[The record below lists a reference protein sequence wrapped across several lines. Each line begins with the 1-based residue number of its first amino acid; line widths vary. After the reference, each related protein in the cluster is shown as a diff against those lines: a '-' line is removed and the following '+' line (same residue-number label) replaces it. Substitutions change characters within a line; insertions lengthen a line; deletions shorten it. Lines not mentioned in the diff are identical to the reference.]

1 MNYLNRPDI
10 KGDFDHILIM
20 DKIEWTLSET
30 GSYYET
36 VLKYAHNDIPS
47 DISDRYQI
55 MKIYVPA
62 AYIREDGSVN
72 EGGTVGRYNVLSAP
86 VIFKNNCF
94 GWKSSIPREA
104 NEDWILKG
112 WIQVECGARSRD
124 ADPANIY
131 SKSPCQVVDLKS
143 GLRMMRLNRAL
154 IPGDLDRVIS
164 FGFSGG
170 GQMSSML
177 GATGNMEAYYE
188 MLWENGAAGI
198 SKKDDGSFIS
208 TIDDSVYGCM
218 CFAPIATLQAASSAL
233 AWMRYDSSV
242 NGGFHFTPF
251 QLQLEKDMAVGFC
264 EYINSLSLKNDRG
277 ELLVFDIDPETNMPD
292 PRKGSYYDQI
302 LQNISDALTCFAN
315 AGDTIFPYIVRKG
328 FRQTA
333 TFTEYQSFRDLYDR
347 YTSAGNAYV
356 QNGTGSWISEK
367 SDGSWSVTDF
377 AGFFHGTELTRFKG
391 IPAFDGFFWSDEENC
406 YCNETGKQTEN
417 NAFGEPGIPA
427 VHYSRMVADILQ
439 EYYNEYQELEGF
451 DKQTVDRFISE
462 AKAPGLAKQLYLMD
476 SMQIILNVC
485 KGKEKADIAKK
496 WRVRMGTADQNS
508 FAIAYNFAMA
518 AQMNGADVNY
528 HLVWAMPH
536 STDEG
541 TTTGTF
547 DDWVES
553 LL

>member
-10 KGDFDHILIM
+10 KGDFDHILTI

-36 VLKYAHNDIPS
+36 GLKYAHNDIPS

-72 EGGTVGRYNVLSAP
+72 EDGAVGRYNALSAP

-94 GWKSSIPREA
+94 EWKSSIPREA

-124 ADPANIY
+124 ADPDNIF

-143 GLRMMRLNRAL
+143 GLRMLRLNKEQ
-154 IPGDLDRVIS
+154 IPGDFDRIIS
-164 FGFSGG
+164 YGFSGG

-177 GATGNMEAYYE
+177 GATGNMESYYE
-188 MLWENGAAGI
+188 RLWENGAAGI
-198 SKKDDGSFIS
+198 SKNEDGSFVS

-233 AWMRYDSSV
+233 AWMRYDSSA

-264 EYINSLSLKNDRG
+264 EYINSLQLRNDRD
-277 ELLVFDIDPETNMPD
+277 ELLSFDVDPETGRPD

-302 LQNISDALTCFAN
+302 LRNMSDALTCFAA
-315 AGDTIFPYIVRKG
+315 AGDTIFPYTVRKG
-328 FRQTA
+328 FRLTA
-333 TFTEYQSFRDLYDR
+333 TFTEYRSFKDLYDR

-356 QNGTGSWISEK
+356 QNGSGSWITANN
-367 SDGSWSVTDF
+367 DGTWSVTDF
-377 AGFFHGTELTRFKG
+377 AGFFHGTELVRFKG
-391 IPAFDGFFWSDEENC
+391 IPAFDGLRWSEE
-406 YCNETGKQTEN
+406 EQTEN
-417 NAFGEPGIPA
+417 NAFGEPGVPA
-427 VHYSRMVADILQ
+427 VHYSAMVADILQ
-439 EYYNEYQELEGF
+439 DHYDDYQKLEGF

-462 AKAPGLAKQLYLMD
+462 ANAPGLAKQLYLMD
-476 SMQIILNVC
+476 SMQIMLNVSG
-485 KGKEKADIAKK
+485 GKEKADIAPN
-496 WRVRMGTADQNS
+496 WRIRVGTADQNS
-508 FAIAYNFAMA
+508 LAIAYNFAAAAKMA
-518 AQMNGADVNY
+518 GADVDY

-536 STDEG
+536 SSDEG
-541 TTTGTF
+541 TTAGTF
-547 DDWVES
+547 AEWVDS
-553 LL
+553 LFPTALD